1 MKAISSLS
9 RFALL
14 LGLTAAGSLSA
25 ADKAVTDKAAAVD
38 SRVTVVFDHPEK
50 YRDIKDHDFDSD
62 NERGREHFLPML
74 KEHIEKEAGRLL
86 APGQKLTI
94 TFTDIDLAG
103 DFEPWRGPQLSDV
116 RIVKS
121 IYPPRMDFS
130 FKLTDENDQVLK
142 EGEEKLVDLAY
153 QMRITRSFS
162 DDVLRYEKDMFS
174 DWLRGEL
181 KAKPRKR

>member
-14 LGLTAAGSLSA
+14 LGLTAAGSLFA
-25 ADKAVTDKAAAVD
+25 ADKAAATDKAAAVD

-50 YRDIKDHDFDSD
+50 YTDIKDYDFDSD
-62 NERGREHFLPML
+62 NERGRKHFLPML
-74 KEHIEKEAGRLL
+74 KEHIEKEAVRLL
-86 APGQKLTI
+86 APGQKLTV

-121 IYPPRMDFS
+121 IYPPRMNFS
-130 FKLTDENDQVLK
+130 FKITDENDKVIK
-142 EGEEKLVDLAY
+142 EGEQKLVDLAY
-153 QMRITRSFS
+153 QMRITRSFN

-181 KAKPRKR
+181 KPRKR